1 MARRLA
7 GRVRSLAVNLTLAAL
22 SILVAFG
29 GVEAILRL
37 AALAPSTALR
47 SADSRTL
54 ERIPGLYQPGQ
65 EFTDRVRR
73 DLPARI
79 RIGNLGFRGR
89 DLDVSKAPGTLRI
102 LALGDSYTFGDHVD
116 TEEAYPARLEV
127 ELGRRLPAIPVEV
140 VNAGVNGFGILD
152 EIALWEKAGSRLDP
166 DAVLLTFSPND
177 ISDMTRPAPIIEQ
190 MRRHAVMKGRPIVG
204 PAIRIAQN
212 TAIFNGLQILA
223 ARIRIATRSHA
234 AIPELQPARAGPEAA
249 PWAWESYR
257 EALVRFGRLL
267 DSGGRRALLVHYP
280 SHGAVAGDE
289 RAHAAE
295 VLPAWAAEAGFEY
308 LDLLPSFRRGSSEGA
323 VLYLVPRDSHP
334 SPAGHSL
341 AARRIAEALE
351 RLGWLTASVP
361 AAGTGS

>member
-7 GRVRSLAVNLTLAAL
+7 GRVRALAVNLTLAAL
-22 SILVAFG
+22 SILIVFG

-37 AALAPSTALR
+37 TALAPSRALR
-47 SADSRTL
+47 SADGRTL
-54 ERIPGLYQPGQ
+54 DRIPGLYQPGQ

-89 DLDVSKAPGTLRI
+89 DLDEAKAPGTLRI

-116 TEEAYPARLEV
+116 TEEAYPARLEEAL
-127 ELGRRLPAIPVEV
+127 ELRLRRVPVEV

-152 EIALWEKAGSRLDP
+152 EIALWRKAGSRLDP

-177 ISDMTRPAPIIEQ
+177 ISDMTRPAPVIDQ
-190 MRRHAVMKGRPIVG
+190 MRRHAAVKGRPIVG
-204 PAIRIAQN
+204 PAIRVAQN

-223 ARIRIATRSHA
+223 ARIRVATRSHA
-234 AIPELQPARAGPEAA
+234 AIPGVEPSRAGPAEA
-249 PWAWESYR
+249 PWAWEAYR

-267 DSGGRRALLVHYP
+267 GSDGRRAILVHYP
-280 SHGAVAGDE
+280 SYGNVTGED

-308 LDLLPSFRRGSSEGA
+308 LDLLPAFRQGSSEGA

-341 AARRIAEALE
+341 AARRIAEALGE
-351 RLGWLTASVP
+351 LGWLTASVP
-361 AAGTGS
+361 GA

>member
-7 GRVRSLAVNLTLAAL
+7 ARVRSLAGNLTLAAL
-22 SILVAFG
+22 SILIVFG
-29 GVEAILRL
+29 GVEAVLRL
-37 AALAPSTALR
+37 TALAPSTALR

-89 DLDVSKAPGTLRI
+89 DLDESKAPGTLRI
-102 LALGDSYTFGDHVD
+102 LALGDSYTFGDHVN
-116 TEEAYPARLEV
+116 TEEAYPARLE
-127 ELGRRLPAIPVEV
+127 EALSRRMASVPVEV

-177 ISDMTRPAPIIEQ
+177 MSDTTRPTPVIDQ
-190 MRRHAVMKGRPIVG
+190 MRSHAAMKGRPIIG
-204 PAIRIAQN
+204 PAIRLAQN
-212 TAIFNGLQILA
+212 TAIFNGMQILA
-223 ARIRIATRSHA
+223 ARIRVATRSHA
-234 AIPELQPARAGPEAA
+234 AIPELEPARAGPDAA
-249 PWAWESYR
+249 PWAWEAYR
-257 EALVRFGRLL
+257 EALVRFGQLL

-280 SHGAVAGDE
+280 SYGNVTGAE
-289 RAHAAE
+289 RAYAAE

-308 LDLLPSFRRGSSEGA
+308 LDLLPAFRRGSSEGA

-351 RLGWLTASVP
+351 GLGWLSASVP
-361 AAGTGS
+361 GAESGS